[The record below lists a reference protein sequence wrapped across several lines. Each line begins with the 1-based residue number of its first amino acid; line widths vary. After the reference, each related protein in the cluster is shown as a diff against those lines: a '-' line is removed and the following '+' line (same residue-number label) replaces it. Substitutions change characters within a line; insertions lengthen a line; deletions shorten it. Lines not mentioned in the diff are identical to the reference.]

1 MKPESQSSEARALK
15 VKKNGKARKPVW
27 KILRIALLA
36 ILIVHLVFIGLTSA
50 LIFAYK
56 FANPPTTVLI
66 IYRSAVSHWE
76 VQKPIPLKT
85 EQIPQYIR
93 RMLIS
98 VEDGG
103 FYEHHGI
110 DIEAIKRAR
119 ELNEKVGKPMYG
131 GSTITMQV
139 ARTLFLLPT
148 KSYIRK
154 YFEAITALELELIL
168 SKDRI
173 LELYFGYAEWGKGI
187 FGIERASRVY
197 FGKGVASINRDQ
209 AARLIALLSSPI
221 KYTPDTL
228 YRSAI
233 LRQRYAYLVA
243 RYVAAVPVAVVSAE
257 TPPPSGIEPSADISE
272 LSDEE
277 EDSKTEQEGS
287 PNDGELLEDTSSDL
301 SPIDSSPIDSS
312 PIDSDDGASGDTSSD
327 LSPMDSVEPS
337 PEIDNLQETKDKEKA
352 DEPSISGTPEF

>member
-1 MKPESQSSEARALK
+1 MKPESQSSELPK
-15 VKKNGKARKPVW
+15 GTKNRKARKLIW
-27 KILRIALLA
+27 KVIRIALIA
-36 ILIVHLVFIGLTSA
+36 ILVVHLVYIGLTSA
-50 LIFAYK
+50 LIFTYK
-56 FANPPTTVLI
+56 FANPPTTVLML
-66 IYRSAVSHWE
+66 YRSTVSHWK

-85 EQIPQYIR
+85 SQIPLYVR

-98 VEDGG
+98 VEDGK

-148 KSYIRK
+148 KSYVRK

-197 FGKGVASINRDQ
+197 YGKGVASIDRDQ

-228 YRSAI
+228 YRSLI

-243 RYVAAVPVAVVSAE
+243 RYVAAVPVAAISVE
-257 TPPPSGIEPSADISE
+257 TPPPSGIEPSVDISE
-272 LSDEE
+272 IPDAE
-277 EDSKTEQEGS
+277 EDVTAEQGIS
-287 PNDGELLEDTSSDL
+287 PNSEGLSEDTSSV
-301 SPIDSSPIDSS
+301 PSSTETAEPALQVDTLKETTNQMKTDKSS
-312 PIDSDDGASGDTSSD
+312 TPGTS
-327 LSPMDSVEPS
+327 
-337 PEIDNLQETKDKEKA
+337 
-352 DEPSISGTPEF
+352 EF

>member
-1 MKPESQSSEARALK
+1 MKPESQSSKTEQQK
-15 VKKNGKARKPVW
+15 GTKNRKDRKPVW
-27 KILRIALLA
+27 KILRVALMA
-36 ILIVHLVFIGLTSA
+36 ILIVHLVYIGLTSA
-50 LIFAYK
+50 LIFTYK
-56 FANPPTTVLI
+56 FANPPTTVLML
-66 IYRSAVSHWE
+66 YRSAISHWE

-85 EQIPQYIR
+85 AQIPLYLR

-98 VEDGG
+98 VEDGK

-110 DIEAIKRAR
+110 DMEAIKRAR

-148 KSYIRK
+148 KSYVRK

-187 FGIERASRVY
+187 FGIERASRIY
-197 FGKGVASINRDQ
+197 YGKGVASINRDQ
-209 AARLIALLSSPI
+209 AARLIAILSSAI

-228 YRSAI
+228 YRSLI

-243 RYVAAVPVAVVSAE
+243 RYVAAVPAAVVSIE

-272 LSDEE
+272 LSDTE
-277 EDSKTEQEGS
+277 EDITAEQGIS
-287 PNDGELLEDTSSDL
+287 PNAEGVPEDTSSAP
-301 SPIDSSPIDSS
+301 SP
-312 PIDSDDGASGDTSSD
+312 TKT
-327 LSPMDSVEPS
+327 VEPALQV
-337 PEIDNLQETKDKEKA
+337 DTLQETMNQMKTEK
-352 DEPSISGTPEF
+352 SSTPETSEF

>member
-1 MKPESQSSEARALK
+1 
-15 VKKNGKARKPVW
+15 
-27 KILRIALLA
+27 
-36 ILIVHLVFIGLTSA
+36 
-50 LIFAYK
+50 
-56 FANPPTTVLI
+56 
-66 IYRSAVSHWE
+66 
-76 VQKPIPLKT
+76 
-85 EQIPQYIR
+85 
-93 RMLIS
+93 MLIS
-98 VEDGG
+98 VEDGK

-148 KSYIRK
+148 KSYVRK

-197 FGKGVASINRDQ
+197 YGKGVASIDRDQ

-228 YRSAI
+228 YSSLI

-243 RYVAAVPVAVVSAE
+243 RYVAAVPVAAISVE
-257 TPPPSGIEPSADISE
+257 TPPPSGIEPSVDISE
-272 LSDEE
+272 ISDAE
-277 EDSKTEQEGS
+277 EDISAEQGISSNAEGLS
-287 PNDGELLEDTSSDL
+287 EDTSSA
-301 SPIDSSPIDSS
+301 PSSTETAKP
-312 PIDSDDGASGDTSSD
+312 ALQVDT
-327 LSPMDSVEPS
+327 
-337 PEIDNLQETKDKEKA
+337 LQETTNQMKTDKSSA
-352 DEPSISGTPEF
+352 PGTSEF